1 MSKKAEPKTKPFYVI
16 EDVTGRLS
24 LMVFS
29 EDHSRLIYV
38 NRSYGDN
45 PGMLKEAL
53 KQLRQGIDPETSWDG
68 DELTRSTAPDPEHMA
83 NWFPEE
89 EQEYSHDGTGIRWRI
104 IADEQGVYPGRML
117 EKGRQEMKGLSWG
130 ETNPC
135 YPCWHSSPIHVEEI
149 HGAICEGLLSPEG
162 CCLARREEE

>member
-1 MSKKAEPKTKPFYVI
+1 MKEKGTERKTKPFYVV

-24 LMVFS
+24 LMIFS

-53 KQLRQGIDPETSWDG
+53 KQLCQGTDPETSWDG

-83 NWFPEE
+83 N
-89 EQEYSHDGTGIRWRI
+89 
-104 IADEQGVYPGRML
+104 
-117 EKGRQEMKGLSWG
+117 
-130 ETNPC
+130 
-135 YPCWHSSPIHVEEI
+135 
-149 HGAICEGLLSPEG
+149 
-162 CCLARREEE
+162 